1 MIVKRWSDYAR
12 GGAPLWIQRAA
23 HQAYD
28 NPPMHRHE
36 FYELVYVVHGTG
48 VHLVGDRRHPLLAGS
63 VFVVHPGEPHQYLL
77 GSGDSLEIVNCMFRR
92 ECLVSSLPPDPTLA
106 GLAYLAPIYDGAAR
120 FPPALQLDSEESSA
134 LLGLLEDILREMR
147 LGLPGYA
154 VAARNKLAEVLI
166 LLSRYA
172 AAPQAENEAVPRSAA
187 ANGHEITARRMRA
200 YLERHFSQKITLA
213 TLSLRFNMSERHINR
228 IFKHETGKSVTETLQ
243 HIRIERA
250 RQLLRETSRSIEAV
264 ATAVGFGD
272 ASFFSR
278 LFLRQVGCTPGQYRK
293 QHRRLT
299 PVPERA
305 ADQATQREAAAA
317 VRRG

>member
-1 MIVKRWSDYAR
+1 MIVKRWSDYVR

-23 HQAYD
+23 HEPYD

-36 FYELVYVVHGTG
+36 FYELVYVIHGTG
-48 VHLVGDRRHPLLAGS
+48 FHIVGDRRHPIRAGS
-63 VFVVHPGEPHQYLL
+63 VFVVHPGEPHQYRLD
-77 GSGDSLEIVNCMFRR
+77 SGDSLEIINCMFRR
-92 ECLVSSLPPDPTLA
+92 ECLLSSLPPDPTLA
-106 GLAYLAPIYDGAAR
+106 ELAYLAPIYDGDAR
-120 FPPALQLDSEESSA
+120 FPPALQLDSGESSA
-134 LLGLLEDILREMR
+134 LLGLLEGILREMR

-166 LLSRYA
+166 VLSRYA
-172 AAPQAENEAVPRSAA
+172 GALKPENEAVPRPAA

-200 YLERHFSQKITLA
+200 YLERHFAQKITLA
-213 TLSLRFNMSERHINR
+213 TLALRFNISERHINR

-264 ATAVGFGD
+264 AAAVGFGD

-293 QHRRLT
+293 QHRRLAS
-299 PVPERA
+299 VPERA
-305 ADQATQREAAAA
+305 ADHAVRRDVAAAA
-317 VRRG
+317 RQG